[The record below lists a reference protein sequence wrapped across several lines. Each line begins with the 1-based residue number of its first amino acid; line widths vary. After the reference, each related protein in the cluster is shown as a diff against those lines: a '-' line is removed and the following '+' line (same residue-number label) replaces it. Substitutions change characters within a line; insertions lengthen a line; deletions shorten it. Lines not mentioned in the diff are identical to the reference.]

1 MLPRL
6 ARLCRPRRS
15 PRPTHPRKIA
25 ASRRRKAR
33 IPARDRF
40 APRGSESVLAL
51 EKRLR
56 SFSKATRSKDKSAQ
70 WESLSRGTEI
80 SNPFPSRGESGELPY
95 CAAGSGCTAYLR
107 PKALLPKS
115 FVSWCIAACC
125 PAAPTRSARGR
136 GDDPGV
142 SEPVQQR
149 LLCDDAVRKG
159 GIAPEV
165 LMLMARAFA
174 RADFDP
180 GRTPSPVGFVVT
192 KGWNNLSPDLRRDT
206 GTIVAHPHFDRVAED
221 RASPPLESAE
231 AQARR
236 RRDGA
241 WRLRSTAVRLGL
253 SISYDIVTQPA
264 PGRCSWRCA

>member
-142 SEPVQQR
+142 SGRKFADSSLEGDGFKLPVPRHKSRGFAQHS
-149 LLCDDAVRKG
+149 
-159 GIAPEV
+159 GIAGASAG
-165 LMLMARAFA
+165 LL
-174 RADFDP
+174 
-180 GRTPSPVGFVVT
+180 
-192 KGWNNLSPDLRRDT
+192 N
-206 GTIVAHPHFDRVAED
+206 GT
-221 RASPPLESAE
+221 
-231 AQARR
+231 
-236 RRDGA
+236 
-241 WRLRSTAVRLGL
+241 T
-253 SISYDIVTQPA
+253 
-264 PGRCSWRCA
+264 